1 MELSA
6 GYFTASVVDGRPGN
20 RPFTAR
26 CFSRNIEW
34 KRRYHVVCQPELL
47 IVTVISTDVDKQLL
61 ASEKDVTMG
70 RFPLLY
76 TAPEAIVGGVSDS
89 CVENTE
95 QCVRLCVELIHCL
108 APRKIFS
115 FIECH

>member
-26 CFSRNIEW
+26 CFSRNIEV
-34 KRRYHVVCQPELL
+34 KRRYVVCQPELL

-61 ASEKDVTMG
+61 ASKNDVTMG
-70 RFPLLY
+70 HFSLLY
-76 TAPEAIVGGVSDS
+76 TAPEAIVHRQS
-89 CVENTE
+89 CFCYTWSLEE
-95 QCVRLCVELIHCL
+95 
-108 APRKIFS
+108 
-115 FIECH
+115 

>member
-1 MELSA
+1 M
-6 GYFTASVVDGRPGN
+6 DR
-20 RPFTAR
+20 
-26 CFSRNIEW
+26 
-34 KRRYHVVCQPELL
+34 
-47 IVTVISTDVDKQLL
+47 QLL
-61 ASEKDVTMG
+61 ASENDVTMG
-70 RFPLLY
+70 RFSLLY
-76 TAPEAIVGGVSDS
+76 TAPEAIVHRQSCFVTPGGVSDS